1 MDAVNAKSESNNF
14 PGCLNLGPEDQIVQI
29 NKFGTFVFPISFRT
43 FESSLNKIVVFDK
56 LTKNREHCLMLLG
69 NDEYCRSTLKN
80 FYYRYYMF
88 PRFRGKTNYFKEL
101 PPTPLAKLLEF
112 GRPYD
117 NMAAKTVLEL
127 DAKKSNNINFIVSF
141 DQFKRSLRN
150 LDEIV
155 ENLKL
160 VDKNYAGKDHEEC
173 AHDYYMAF
181 YLTPE
186 IRQKYKFKLRPCA
199 TDFQDRLL
207 ALPSNKWSTN

>member
-29 NKFGTFVFPISFRT
+29 N
-43 FESSLNKIVVFDK
+43 
-56 LTKNREHCLMLLG
+56 
-69 NDEYCRSTLKN
+69 
-80 FYYRYYMF
+80 
-88 PRFRGKTNYFKEL
+88 
-101 PPTPLAKLLEF
+101 
-112 GRPYD
+112 
-117 NMAAKTVLEL
+117 
-127 DAKKSNNINFIVSF
+127 NFIVSF